1 MKRKDVVLI
10 LMFLLVGTSMV
21 DAQEIVNLFDNPGF
35 EEGTGTEVQEI
46 PGWRLY
52 GQENASGLL
61 TIDTEEAIEGKQC
74 AFIEVTGVPAGGTW
88 NLRFDHTER
97 FSVKKGE
104 TYTMS
109 FWLKGDVG
117 PITLSASR
125 AEQNAAGQW
134 GNLAQEV
141 VNLTPEWE
149 EYHLT
154 FESPEDRT
162 VMWQLLI
169 SNPGQTYYVD
179 HARCYVGEYVP
190 DQIGPRLQAYD
201 PYPFNEATDV
211 PCDVVLNWT
220 PGEFAPAINGHR
232 VYFGESFSDVNDGV
246 GGITQSATSYNNAGS
261 LAFETTYYWRVDEV
275 NAPPDSTVFKGE
287 VWSFTT
293 ELFAYPITNITATAS
308 SENTLDMGAGNTVD
322 GSGLAGDLHS
332 IEPTDMWLS
341 SIIGAQPTWIQY
353 EFDKSYNLFDMWV
366 WNSNQSIESV
376 IGFGVKDVT
385 VEVSEDGANW
395 TSLGDVEIPKALGQR
410 DSARDATVDLGG
422 ATAKFVKLTVN
433 SGWGGIVPQ
442 YGLSE
447 VRFFY
452 IPLEANDPTPA
463 DADSHVDLDVTLS
476 WRSGREVAAHEVY
489 FSTDKAAVEDG
500 TALVATVTEG
510 NFTPGT
516 LEYGQV
522 YYWKVNEVND
532 AAAVPVREGDVWE
545 FSTIE
550 DLVVEDFESY
560 TDNDLANEAIW
571 QSWIDGFGVSSNG
584 SQVGYVMP
592 PYAELAIVH
601 SGSQSMPLSY
611 DNSAG
616 ATNSQA
622 TLTLTSQKDWTIRGL
637 GELSVWFRGYPAS
650 AGGFVE
656 APAGTFTVT
665 GEGADIWGTADE
677 FHYVYKQLTGVGSII
692 ARVDSVDN
700 TDPWAKSGVMI
711 RDSLDA
717 GSAFAAVYI
726 TPTNSD
732 GTPTQGCRF
741 QARTDTGGSAT
752 SDTALATD
760 EQQAITAPY
769 WVKIE
774 RDAGG
779 NFRGSYSS
787 NGTAWTPMAWRPG
800 VSMGSTVY
808 VGLALTSHV
817 VGVQGQA
824 VFSGVATE
832 GNVTGQWQ
840 SQDIGILNN
849 SAEPL
854 YVELASGGASGTVL
868 HDDPAATQIDTW
880 TRWRIDLQQ
889 FADQGVN
896 LTNIDTISIGVGDTN
911 PGGTGI
917 MYFDDISLSRL
928 SEQAQP

>member
-1 MKRKDVVLI
+1 
-10 LMFLLVGTSMV
+10 
-21 DAQEIVNLFDNPGF
+21 
-35 EEGTGTEVQEI
+35 
-46 PGWRLY
+46 
-52 GQENASGLL
+52 
-61 TIDTEEAIEGKQC
+61 
-74 AFIEVTGVPAGGTW
+74 
-88 NLRFDHTER
+88 
-97 FSVKKGE
+97 
-104 TYTMS
+104 
-109 FWLKGDVG
+109 
-117 PITLSASR
+117 
-125 AEQNAAGQW
+125 
-134 GNLAQEV
+134 
-141 VNLTPEWE
+141 
-149 EYHLT
+149 
-154 FESPEDRT
+154 
-162 VMWQLLI
+162 
-169 SNPGQTYYVD
+169 
-179 HARCYVGEYVP
+179 
-190 DQIGPRLQAYD
+190 
-201 PYPFNEATDV
+201 
-211 PCDVVLNWT
+211 
-220 PGEFAPAINGHR
+220 
-232 VYFGESFSDVNDGV
+232 
-246 GGITQSATSYNNAGS
+246 
-261 LAFETTYYWRVDEV
+261 
-275 NAPPDSTVFKGE
+275 
-287 VWSFTT
+287 
-293 ELFAYPITNITATAS
+293 
-308 SENTLDMGAGNTVD
+308 
-322 GSGLAGDLHS
+322 
-332 IEPTDMWLS
+332 
-341 SIIGAQPTWIQY
+341 
-353 EFDKSYNLFDMWV
+353 
-366 WNSNQSIESV
+366 
-376 IGFGVKDVT
+376 
-385 VEVSEDGANW
+385 
-395 TSLGDVEIPKALGQR
+395 
-410 DSARDATVDLGG
+410 
-422 ATAKFVKLTVN
+422 
-433 SGWGGIVPQ
+433 
-442 YGLSE
+442 
-447 VRFFY
+447 
-452 IPLEANDPTPA
+452 
-463 DADSHVDLDVTLS
+463 
-476 WRSGREVAAHEVY
+476 
-489 FSTDKAAVEDG
+489 
-500 TALVATVTEG
+500 
-510 NFTPGT
+510 
-516 LEYGQV
+516 
-522 YYWKVNEVND
+522 
-532 AAAVPVREGDVWE
+532 
-545 FSTIE
+545 
-550 DLVVEDFESY
+550 
-560 TDNDLANEAIW
+560 
-571 QSWIDGFGVSSNG
+571 
-584 SQVGYVMP
+584 
-592 PYAELAIVH
+592 
-601 SGSQSMPLSY
+601 
-611 DNSAG
+611 
-616 ATNSQA
+616 
-622 TLTLTSQKDWTIRGL
+622 
-637 GELSVWFRGYPAS
+637 
-650 AGGFVE
+650 VE

-880 TRWRIDLQQ
+880 TRWRIGLQQ